1 MTSSRDPSALKEREM
16 QAYWKALRAARET
29 FKLKGFCGEL
39 DEYRDDIEVIQVCTD
54 WPRLRTMCEEL
65 LARDDWFVDPFDN
78 VTADPAPSD
87 PLISSAGRV
96 G

>member
-29 FKLKGFCGEL
+29 FKLKGFCDEL
-39 DEYRDDIEVIQVCTD
+39 DEFRDDIEVIQVCTD

-65 LARDDWFVDPFDN
+65 LARDDWFVDPYDTGPIDEQPGN
-78 VTADPAPSD
+78 QQVLA
-87 PLISSAGRV
+87 R
-96 G
+96 